1 VAVLASATR
10 VLRIAKPPRESGTP
24 STPSTTVSPKTTPSP
39 GLWFAAARIILV
51 DLPTAT
57 ITPLSPP
64 SGSREDIMKFNF
76 FKWSNGEWAV
86 QHPDTVKL
94 GFGKTKLA
102 AALDLRAIAGITLS
116 IR

>member
-1 VAVLASATR
+1 
-10 VLRIAKPPRESGTP
+10 
-24 STPSTTVSPKTTPSP
+24 
-39 GLWFAAARIILV
+39 
-51 DLPTAT
+51 
-57 ITPLSPP
+57 
-64 SGSREDIMKFNF
+64 MKFNF

-86 QHPDTVKL
+86 RHPDTVKL